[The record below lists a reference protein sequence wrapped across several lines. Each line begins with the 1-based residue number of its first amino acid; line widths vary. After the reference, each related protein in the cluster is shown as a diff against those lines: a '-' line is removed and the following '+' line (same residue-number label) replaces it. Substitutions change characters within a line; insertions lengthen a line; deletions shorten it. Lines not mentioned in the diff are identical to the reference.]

1 MKAAD
6 LDVKYAESFNHA
18 PSNNPR
24 AELISEKICGATAGQ
39 RGHSF
44 VPPKPRPSPQRAGV
58 DSRLLHRIWRDGKDD
73 SIQRKKRSNP
83 K

>member
-24 AELISEKICGATAGQ
+24 AELISEKICG
-39 RGHSF
+39 
-44 VPPKPRPSPQRAGV
+44 
-58 DSRLLHRIWRDGKDD
+58 I
-73 SIQRKKRSNP
+73 
-83 K
+83 